1 MDFMS
6 DLIRFGVSL
15 EKDLLDKFDA
25 LIGEKKYTNR
35 SEAIR
40 DLIRDALVK
49 KEWQENREMSGAI
62 ILVYNHHKRG
72 LVGRLMDI
80 QHESHH
86 HIFSTQHV
94 HIDHDH
100 CLEIIIVRGKARD
113 MDALYSRLKS
123 TKGVEHAGFSMT
135 AVIDNAK

>member
-1 MDFMS
+1 MS

-15 EKDLLDKFDA
+15 EKELLDKFDA
-25 LIGEKKYTNR
+25 LISEKKYTNR

-49 KEWQENREMSGAI
+49 KEWQENREVTGAI
-62 ILVYNHHKRG
+62 TLLYNHHKRG
-72 LVGRLMDI
+72 LVSRLTDI
-80 QHESHH
+80 QHDCHH
-86 HIFSTQHV
+86 HIFSTQHI

-100 CLEIIIVRGKARD
+100 CLEIIIVRGRAVD
-113 MDALYSRLKS
+113 MDVLFSRLKS

-135 AVIDNAK
+135 AVVE